1 MKKLQ
6 YLCIVKLKETMIEDF
21 NDIEVPEELGYEML
35 SQDVYKNISKK
46 WKELKKSLAKVELN
60 ENTQQQLE
68 DFDKLLNYFL
78 I

>member
-1 MKKLQ
+1 MKNLL

-46 WKELKKSLAKVELN
+46 WKELKKSLAKVGLN

>member
-1 MKKLQ
+1 
-6 YLCIVKLKETMIEDF
+6 MIEDF

-35 SQDVYKNISKK
+35 SQDVYKNIFKK